1 MSQTNFLA
9 SFGPRVS
16 ERNFH
21 QGSII
26 LPILGLSDG
35 KPSVAPVGVR
45 RNSNFHIFQSL
56 GLNHP
61 KVWVGCALISLII
74 THGISTIKP
83 STLIAPFIS
92 WFATELEFTIRARM
106 DLKDAERPFR
116 FGGMTFFWY
125 DGRAWRRIRCSSASK
140 VFFALN

>member
-1 MSQTNFLA
+1 M
-9 SFGPRVS
+9 S

-35 KPSVAPVGVR
+35 EPNATLVGVR
-45 RNSNFHIFQSL
+45 RKNNFHIFWSL

-61 KVWVGCALISLII
+61 KVWVGCTLISSIS
-74 THGISTIKP
+74 THGISIIKP

-92 WFATELEFTIRARM
+92 WFATELEFTIGVGI
-106 DLKDAERPFR
+106 DLRDAERPFR
-116 FGGMTFFWY
+116 FGGMAFFWY